1 MEMAQ
6 ICRQQCE
13 RWLHAV
19 KEEDGLIRKVK
30 EELLK
35 TPGRFPKMDGV
46 GATLGM
52 SVRSL
57 RRHLNEQG
65 VTYQELLDQV
75 RRDLAA
81 DYLRNSRLTI
91 EQIAQLV
98 GYGEAASFRKA
109 FRRWTGKA
117 PGEVRSQEPG

>member
-1 MEMAQ
+1 MAE

-13 RWLHAV
+13 RWLH
-19 KEEDGLIRKVK
+19 GIRERGGVILKVQ

-35 TPGRFPKMDGV
+35 TPGRFPEMAV
-46 GATLGM
+46 VSTNLGL

-57 RRHLNEQG
+57 RRKLNENG

-75 RRDLAA
+75 RRDMAV
-81 DYLRNSRLTI
+81 DYLSNSLLSV
-91 EQIAQLV
+91 EQIAELV

-117 PGEVRSQEPG
+117 PGELRR